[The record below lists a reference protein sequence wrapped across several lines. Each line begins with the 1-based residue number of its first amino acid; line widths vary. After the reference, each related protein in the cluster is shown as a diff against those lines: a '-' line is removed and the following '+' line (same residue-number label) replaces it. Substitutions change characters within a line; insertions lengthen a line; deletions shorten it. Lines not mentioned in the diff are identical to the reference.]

1 MNEQVDSA
9 EETQQRGAAP
19 QQPEQASTPES
30 SIGGKPRPRI
40 KIGSQRETSGVYRA
54 KPQVPGSAPQP
65 GEASAGPVAP
75 ARPPEASTA
84 VDAAVSPPT
93 AADAQDRMDV
103 AAASE
108 PSLGTDTGMTDS
120 APPGTSPP
128 VAMPQRV
135 GPAADIAPARSA
147 PIPKPSVRD
156 AFTDD
161 MEAELAAAMSGTSL
175 EEMMAAPTAA
185 TSAVELEADSIHR
198 GRVLFVRGSD
208 VFFDL
213 GGRNQGI
220 APAAQFEVLP
230 KVDDVLEVSVRKFD
244 AAEGLYELSV
254 PHAAVSVAGWD
265 QLSEGMVVDAA
276 VTGHNSGGL
285 EVEVNKL
292 RGFIPISQVS
302 LYRVEGLSDFV
313 GQRFAC
319 VVTEV
324 NPEARNLVL
333 SRRAMLERERAEAKT
348 KLMEEI
354 DVGQDREGVV
364 TRLQPFGAFVD
375 LGGIDGL
382 IHVSQMSW
390 DRVADPSQV
399 LSVGQKITVRVVKYD
414 RDTGKIGL
422 SYRES
427 WENPWESAERKYTPK
442 SKVTGTVSKLTDFGA
457 FVKLEPGIEGLVHI
471 SELAH
476 RRVFRASD
484 VVKEGQEVEV
494 LVLSLDKEQQ
504 RISLSLKALESRP
517 EPAKKNDDEI
527 EEAVPSPP
535 IERKHKGPLKGGV
548 SGPSGGEK
556 FGLKW

>member
-1 MNEQVDSA
+1 MNDPADSA
-9 EETQQRGAAP
+9 NETNQTAAVEQQQTSASGSPEAA
-19 QQPEQASTPES
+19 QADR
-30 SIGGKPRPRI
+30 PRARI
-40 KIGSQRETSGVYRA
+40 KIGSQRQASGVFRTKSQFA
-54 KPQVPGSAPQP
+54 PPQAEAPKREFQP
-65 GEASAGPVAP
+65 EASARNPAATQQGDVKTSDSAKPV
-75 ARPPEASTA
+75 ES
-84 VDAAVSPPT
+84 
-93 AADAQDRMDV
+93 Q
-103 AAASE
+103 ASE
-108 PSLGTDTGMTDS
+108 GVEPTPGDSPTTAGPS
-120 APPGTSPP
+120 PGAKTAETARDVPHIP
-128 VAMPQRV
+128 VP
-135 GPAADIAPARSA
+135 RSE

-161 MEAELAAAMSGTSL
+161 MEQELEAAMGGVGLDAMLTPGASTSG
-175 EEMMAAPTAA
+175 A
-185 TSAVELEADSIHR
+185 ELEADSLHR
-198 GRVLFVRGSD
+198 GRVLYVRGSN
-208 VFFDL
+208 VFIDL
-213 GGRNQGI
+213 GGRNQGLV
-220 APAAQFEVLP
+220 PAAQFEVLP
-230 KVDDVLEVSVRKFD
+230 KPDDVLEVSVRKFD

-265 QLSEGMVVDAA
+265 QISEGMVVEAA

-302 LYRVEGLSDFV
+302 IYRVKVLAEFV
-313 GQRFAC
+313 GQRLTC

-324 NPEARNLVL
+324 NPQARNLVL

-348 KLMEEI
+348 KLLEEL
-354 DVGQDREGVV
+354 DVGQIRDGVV

-399 LSVGQKITVRVVKYD
+399 LEVGQKIKVRVTKMD

-427 WENPWESAERKYTPK
+427 WENPWDSAERKYTPK
-442 SKVTGTVSKLTDFGA
+442 SKVSGTVSKLTDFGA

-476 RRVFRASD
+476 RRVFRSSD

-494 LVLSLDKEQQ
+494 LVISLDKEQQ
-504 RISLSLKALESRP
+504 RISLSLKALEARP
-517 EPAKKNDDEI
+517 EPTGKKK
-527 EEAVPSPP
+527 EEEDLAIPTP
-535 IERKHKGPLKGGV
+535 IPQRKNQGPLKGGI

>member
-1 MNEQVDSA
+1 MNEQAATDEDSKEA
-9 EETQQRGAAP
+9 VAGEQQTEESGAGVNA
-19 QQPEQASTPES
+19 QS
-30 SIGGKPRPRI
+30 GRPRI
-40 KIGSQRETSGVYRA
+40 KIGSQREASGVYRA
-54 KPQVPGSAPQP
+54 KPQVPARGAHQP
-65 GEASAGPVAP
+65 EASARAAAALRPAEASVVEDAAA
-75 ARPPEASTA
+75 ARPKIADDEVRTA
-84 VDAAVSPPT
+84 GAVEIERPLAEDADARAVSPGVSVPG
-93 AADAQDRMDV
+93 AKWA
-103 AAASE
+103 E
-108 PSLGTDTGMTDS
+108 PIVD
-120 APPGTSPP
+120 APP
-128 VAMPQRV
+128 Q
-135 GPAADIAPARSA
+135 RSA
-147 PIPKPSVRD
+147 SIPRPSVRD

-161 MEAELAAAMSGTSL
+161 MEAELAASMRGTSL
-175 EEMMAAPTAA
+175 EEMMTGPGAA
-185 TSAVELEADSIHR
+185 TSAVELEADSVHR
-198 GRVLFVRGSD
+198 GRVLYVRGSD
-208 VFFDL
+208 VFVDL

-220 APAAQFEVLP
+220 APAAQFELLP
-230 KVDDVLEVSVRKFD
+230 KVGDVLEVSVRKFD

-265 QLSEGMVVDAA
+265 QLSEGMVVEAA

-313 GQRFAC
+313 GQRFSC

-324 NPEARNLVL
+324 NPEAQNLVL

-348 KLMEEI
+348 KLMDEI
-354 DVGQDREGVV
+354 EVGQDREGVV

-375 LGGIDGL
+375 LGGVDGL

-399 LSVGQKITVRVVKYD
+399 LAVGQRITVRVVKYG

-457 FVKLEPGIEGLVHI
+457 FVKLEPGIEGLIHI

-484 VVKEGQEVEV
+484 VVKEGEELEV

-504 RISLSLKALESRP
+504 RISLSLKALEARP
-517 EPAKKNDDEI
+517 EPAKKK
-527 EEAVPSPP
+527 EEETEEPVPSPP